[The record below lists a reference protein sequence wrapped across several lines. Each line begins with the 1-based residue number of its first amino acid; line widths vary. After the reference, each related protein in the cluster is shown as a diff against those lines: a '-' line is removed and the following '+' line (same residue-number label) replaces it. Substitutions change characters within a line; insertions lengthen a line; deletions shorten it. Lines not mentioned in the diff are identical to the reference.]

1 MSSIKFE
8 HIFAIILLI
17 ILSIALFVFR
27 DDKDLVMIFAT
38 AIVGSFASVTTF
50 FFTKYTPKNQSFIS
64 NTPYPPISKSNNN
77 NNNNSNSSN
86 NNSNND
92 NYN

>member
-1 MSSIKFE
+1 MNNIKFE

-64 NTPYPPISKSNNN
+64 NPPPHTPINKSNDNDN
-77 NNNNSNSSN
+77 
-86 NNSNND
+86 NND
-92 NYN
+92 N